1 MSIPNKIETLWTS
14 IPSYNKQMAFPTTIA
29 QEWGNKTE
37 AEMLIE
43 VELWFGGKMRDM
55 LDNEEFLC
63 ESDEPED
70 KIMDFE
76 AELDGDGN
84 GWTISVTTINN
95 EGDEVDI
102 AVELNFTREDLY
114 HWSGNQ
120 WQTTYGGTR
129 WELCP
134 SRTLVPLP
142 AQ

>member
-1 MSIPNKIETLWTS
+1 
-14 IPSYNKQMAFPTTIA
+14 MAYPTTIA

-37 AEMLIE
+37 AEMLTE
-43 VELWFGGKMRDM
+43 VELWFGGKMRQM

-63 ESDEPED
+63 DSDEPED
-70 KIMDFE
+70 QIVDFE
-76 AELDGDGN
+76 ADLDGDGN

-102 AVELNFTREDLY
+102 AVVLNFTREDLY

-120 WQTTYGGTR
+120 WQTTYGGCR

-134 SRTLVPLP
+134 SDTLVPLTP